1 MREFIIDFF
10 TVFGVICAA
19 FIVYAII
26 DTAVGDFKEKRK
38 LRCKNC
44 GNLYRF
50 SDNFCRKCGKP
61 LWEQIRGEQK

>member
-44 GNLYRF
+44 GNLYRL

-61 LWEQIRGEQK
+61 LWEQIRGEQE